1 MAEQKANA
9 KVGRPQALL
18 DEAKQRE
25 LCAILAMG
33 CSRRV
38 AAEYVGCAVSTIRRQ
53 AQRNAAFR
61 DRLARAE
68 AHQEMA
74 HVKHVADAAQEA
86 KNWRAAAWLL
96 ERRYPE
102 RYAAP
107 TARRLA
113 ARRVEEALDDVAEIL
128 RAVLDD
134 AAKRQAVLQG
144 LNELGKRLVGE
155 KFDVEA

>member
-1 MAEQKANA
+1 MAERKAKA
-9 KVGRPQALL
+9 KCGRPLALL

-25 LCAILAMG
+25 VCAILAMG

-38 AAEYVGCAVSTIRRQ
+38 AAEYVGCSATTIRRQ
-53 AQRNAAFR
+53 AQRSAAFR
-61 DRLARAE
+61 DRLAKAE
-68 AHQEMA
+68 THQEMA
-74 HVKHVADAAQEA
+74 HVKHVAEAAQDA

-128 RAVLDD
+128 RTVIHDEAT
-134 AAKRQAVLQG
+134 RQEVLQG

-155 KFDVEA
+155 RFDVEA